1 MTEPVRVE
9 VGGVQATAGE
19 IKDAL
24 VILCLAAS
32 TNVKPP
38 LKAAG
43 HPLAG
48 MDYMG
53 ASTVHLAAHP
63 ALASEPGSK
72 RHHNG
77 HVKKVISAYLAAKV
91 REAEALEDEA

>member
-1 MTEPVRVE
+1 MAEPVRVE

-53 ASTVHLAAHP
+53 ASTVHLAAHLPWP
-63 ALASEPGSK
+63 ASP
-72 RHHNG
+72 
-77 HVKKVISAYLAAKV
+77 AAGGITTATSRK
-91 REAEALEDEA
+91 